1 MSESG
6 TCAANDIACGLQS
19 AAGRHRCIA
28 AALVGTYMETI
39 LKTFIERYIKHSTRA
54 GASK

>member
-6 TCAANDIACGLQS
+6 TCAANDIACGLQP
-19 AAGRHRCIA
+19 AAGRRRCIA
-28 AALVGTYMETI
+28 AALVETSLETI
-39 LKTFIERYIKHSTRA
+39 LKTFIECYIKYSTRA